1 MKNYFVTKIY
11 RKQLV
16 DTGLAILLILVI
28 LAQFTGNILY
38 YKFMLPVVLITMIYP
53 KILYPFAVVW
63 LSFSKI
69 MGTVV
74 SKIIL
79 TFVFF
84 LIVFPMGTVRRLI
97 GKDSLQ
103 LNEFKKSN
111 KSVFK
116 TRNYIFLSKDLE
128 KPF

>member
-1 MKNYFVTKIY
+1 MQNYFITKISK
-11 RKQLV
+11 KQLV
-16 DTGLAILLILVI
+16 DAGLAILLILV
-28 LAQFTGNILY
+28 LSAQFTGNILY
-38 YKFMLPVVLITMIYP
+38 YKFMLPIVLATMIYP
-53 KILYPFAVVW
+53 KILYPFAVLW
-63 LSFSKI
+63 FSLAKI
-69 MGTVV
+69 LGTIV

-79 TFVFF
+79 TLVFF
-84 LIVFPMGTVRRLI
+84 LVVFPMGAIRKVM